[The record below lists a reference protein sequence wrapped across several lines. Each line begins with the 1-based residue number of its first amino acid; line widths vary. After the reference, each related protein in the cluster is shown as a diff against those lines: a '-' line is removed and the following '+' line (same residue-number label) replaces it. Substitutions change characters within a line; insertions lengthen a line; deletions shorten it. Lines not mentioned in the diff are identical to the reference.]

1 MLFLGQPTK
10 KHSLELPF
18 TGSSNVI
25 FNGSFF
31 YYNEQKESI
40 VKYDLATKDQRCLQ
54 IPTGRQKLKVNF
66 KLYCI
71 LYAVTTLF

>member
-1 MLFLGQPTK
+1 MLFEGKPTK

-31 YYNEQKESI
+31 YYNEEKESI
-40 VKYDLATKDQRCLQ
+40 IKYDLATKDQRCLQ
-54 IPTGRQKLKVNF
+54 IPTGRQKLKVKHSVENQSPL
-66 KLYCI
+66 KSGL
-71 LYAVTTLF
+71 L